1 MTNGGLRRKRAAD
14 FDLSD
19 SDDEVEAKRR
29 RKRNEFAR
37 MRKALLQDENI
48 GKIGKLNFYFIYS
61 YILIA
66 SSRES
71 KEVRILT
78 SY

>member
-19 SDDEVEAKRR
+19 SDDEVEARKR

-37 MRKALLQDENI
+37 MKKALLQDENI
-48 GKIGKLNFYFIYS
+48 GKIGQLSFLYNSQS
-61 YILIA
+61 YA
-66 SSRES
+66 DS
-71 KEVRILT
+71 K
-78 SY
+78 